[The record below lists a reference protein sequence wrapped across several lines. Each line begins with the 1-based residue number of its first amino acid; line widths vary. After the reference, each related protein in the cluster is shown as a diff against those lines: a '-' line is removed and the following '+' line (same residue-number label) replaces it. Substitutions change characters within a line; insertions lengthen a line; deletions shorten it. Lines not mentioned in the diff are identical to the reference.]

1 MTVDPSRFPT
11 LAEYLDRLPSGLLAY
26 PDCRSKAGLVRS
38 ALEGHDL
45 SDVLDG
51 LPEAL
56 RATIVTPPPLTE
68 WVPAVLSD
76 AVFHAVCDT
85 FYPTPEAMLRWTYD
99 RTMAMATSAT
109 YRTLVRAIGPSVFF
123 KIAERVHGM
132 FQKGTDL
139 EVTLVKGGAK
149 ITLKNPPHLH
159 SDLNRLSN
167 VALLRAVVELTGGKK
182 VTCEMSDTTPTRAVY
197 DSRWT

>member
-1 MTVDPSRFPT
+1 
-11 LAEYLDRLPSGLLAY
+11 
-26 PDCRSKAGLVRS
+26 
-38 ALEGHDL
+38 
-45 SDVLDG
+45 
-51 LPEAL
+51 
-56 RATIVTPPPLTE
+56 
-68 WVPAVLSD
+68 
-76 AVFHAVCDT
+76 
-85 FYPTPEAMLRWTYD
+85 
-99 RTMAMATSAT
+99 
-109 YRTLVRAIGPSVFF
+109 
-123 KIAERVHGM
+123 M